1 MPNNLKEYCHTCGH
15 IIAKSKVG
23 ISTIS
28 YRHIVENLATIQNL
42 SDNKDK
48 LVAIIRKASR
58 VPDIAREFAQNLEE
72 YLKKANQEVSEEITL
87 PEVKKWLYE
96 QLDII
101 PCSYSEKDL
110 YEFLRTNYSQG
121 INEPFAIFYDKFC
134 SYRSGREGVMT
145 KNLVSRALNAIG
157 LRAKMTRIPVE
168 HLIDGHQIF
177 RFKSAMIYQATGEE
191 LRALLS
197 AI

>member
-1 MPNNLKEYCHTCGH
+1 MANNLKEYCHTCGH
-15 IIAKSKVG
+15 IIAKSKAG

-48 LVAIIRKASR
+48 LVTIIRKASR

-72 YLKKANQEVSEEITL
+72 YLKKANQGVSEL

-157 LRAKMTRIPVE
+157 LRTKMTRIPVE

-191 LRALLS
+191 LRTLLS